1 MRPPARVNRRYRSCY
16 TGLLLLAGI
25 VCLLATGCF
34 TQRSIG
40 PDYMFQTNG
49 IVIEFLADSLLNRYQ
64 DDPHTLRLIV
74 YQLSDTKT
82 YNQLVKTQ
90 DGIRTLLAGGYPDE
104 SFLIYEDFVI
114 NPGDL
119 DALELDRSKD
129 AKYLAVIAG
138 YYSLKPG
145 QVDHLFEIPTSTSKQ
160 GVFKN
165 NTVTLVD
172 QLVIEFIFG
181 PDNIREVNVK

>member
-1 MRPPARVNRRYRSCY
+1 MRLHEHKQRIASVLPRLCLVGFLA
-16 TGLLLLAGI
+16 GLLVAG
-25 VCLLATGCF
+25 CY

-40 PDYMFQTNG
+40 PDWGFQTNG
-49 IVIEFLADSLLNRYQ
+49 IVVEFEADSLLNRF
-64 DDPHTLRLIV
+64 DEEAHTLRMVV

-82 YNQLVKTQ
+82 YKQLVTTQ
-90 DGIRTLLAGGYPDE
+90 DGLRTLLAGGYPDP
-104 SFLIYEDFVI
+104 SFLIYQDFTI
-114 NPGDL
+114 KPGDL
-119 DALELDRSKD
+119 DAIELDRSKD
-129 AKYLAVIAG
+129 AQYVAVLTG
-138 YYSLKPG
+138 YYSLQPG
-145 QVDHLFEIPTSTSKQ
+145 QVDHLFSIPTSTSKQ